1 MIGYLRGRPI
11 FYQDFVMIVTNG
23 VGYKVYVGDRTMA
36 GLNKNLGLNKTLDKD
51 SDKIEVELFIFTYV
65 KEDRLDLYGFA
76 SQEQLRLFE
85 LLLDV
90 SGVGPKTAL
99 PIVDRDPEQIVDAV
113 QNARVEFFKSVPR
126 IGKKTAQKII
136 LDLKS
141 QLGSLKELSLGP
153 RSDQERDVYETL
165 AALGY
170 EESDIAGV
178 VAELDLENMSVEEAV
193 KQALK
198 LFSA

>member
-1 MIGYLRGRPI
+1 MIGYLKGQPI

-23 VGYKVYVGDRTMA
+23 VGYKVYLGERTMA
-36 GLNKNLGLNKTLDKD
+36 GLAKD
-51 SDKIEVELFIFTYV
+51 EAELFTFTYV

-113 QNARVEFFKSVPR
+113 QNARVEFFKAVPR

-141 QLGSLKELSLGP
+141 QLVSLKELSLGP
-153 RSDQERDVYETL
+153 RSSKERDVYETL

-170 EESDIAGV
+170 EESDIASV
-178 VAELDLENMSVEEAV
+178 VSELEIEELNVEAAV

-198 LFSA
+198 LLSSA